1 MGRDTQS
8 VIQRIDRLI
17 AQYDD
22 LPEEGDARS
31 HWARYVCVVVS
42 GLLETAVEEMC
53 SDYASLRG
61 HQSLAH
67 FVGKSVSWNNQA
79 SVEVICKTLGKFSGE
94 WRSKARSVMSDEER
108 SAIDSVVN
116 LRHGIAHGRN
126 NNVQWS
132 VLVDEYYPNIKRALQ
147 KLAAGLEK
155 SFQ

>member
-1 MGRDTQS
+1 MGPTTQS

-17 AQYDD
+17 GQYDD
-22 LPEEGDARS
+22 LPEEGDVRS

-53 SDYASLRG
+53 SDYASAHG

-79 SVEVICKTLGKFSGE
+79 SVDVICKTFGRFRGD
-94 WRSKARSVMSDEER
+94 WHDKAYNVMTEAER
-108 SAIDSVVN
+108 SSISSVVN

-126 NNVQWS
+126 NNVQW
-132 VLVDEYYPNIKRALQ
+132 VLLVTEYYPNVKSALQ
-147 KLAAGLEK
+147 KLAGGLETC
-155 SFQ
+155 FQ

>member
-8 VIQRIDRLI
+8 VTQRIDSLI
-17 AQYDD
+17 AQYGD

-53 SDYASLRG
+53 SDYASSRG

-79 SVEVICKTLGKFSGE
+79 NVEVICKTLGKFRGE
-94 WRSKARSVMSDEER
+94 WRDKAYQVMSEEER
-108 SAIDSVVN
+108 SAINSVVS

-126 NNVQWS
+126 NNVQWVS
-132 VLVDEYYPNIKRALQ
+132 
-147 KLAAGLEK
+147 
-155 SFQ
+155 